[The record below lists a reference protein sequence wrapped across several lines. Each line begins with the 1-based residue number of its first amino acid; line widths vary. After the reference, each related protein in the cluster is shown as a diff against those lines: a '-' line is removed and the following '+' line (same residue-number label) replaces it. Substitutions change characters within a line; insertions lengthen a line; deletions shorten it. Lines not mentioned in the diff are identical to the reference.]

1 MTDINDKTILKI
13 IQFLDKNGPSL
24 MGEVVKGLKLS
35 NSKGLRHI
43 YHLQT
48 KGVVK
53 RSDSPLQFEL
63 NPDFA

>member
-1 MTDINDKTILKI
+1 MTKINDKTNLKI

-24 MGEVVKGLKLS
+24 MGEVVKELKLS

-43 YHLQT
+43 YHLLT
-48 KGVVK
+48 KGVVI
-53 RSDSPLQFEL
+53 RSDSHLQFEL